1 MYNIR
6 KSSCIR
12 FMQMYIMIFDD
23 INKKMIIMLI
33 SVIFEFVY
41 VIVLDRIGWRK
52 KVRRMIIY
60 VIDSNYYQ
68 VGDG

>member
-23 INKKMIIMLI
+23 INKKNDN
-33 SVIFEFVY
+33 Y
-41 VIVLDRIGWRK
+41 VDK
-52 KVRRMIIY
+52 C
-60 VIDSNYYQ
+60 DF
-68 VGDG
+68 

>member
-23 INKKMIIMLI
+23 INIKKNDN
-33 SVIFEFVY
+33 Y
-41 VIVLDRIGWRK
+41 VDK
-52 KVRRMIIY
+52 C
-60 VIDSNYYQ
+60 DF
-68 VGDG
+68 